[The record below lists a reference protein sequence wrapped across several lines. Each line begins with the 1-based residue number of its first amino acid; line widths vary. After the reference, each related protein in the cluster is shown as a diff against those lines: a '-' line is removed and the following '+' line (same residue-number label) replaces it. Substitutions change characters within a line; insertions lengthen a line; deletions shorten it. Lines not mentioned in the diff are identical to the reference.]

1 MNSHLKKC
9 NNHTENFKLSMM
21 DFENV
26 IKIDRLGGQMKEH
39 NDEKSSCV
47 IAPPKKFC
55 GLHAHD
61 GFS

>member
-1 MNSHLKKC
+1 
-9 NNHTENFKLSMM
+9 
-21 DFENV
+21 
-26 IKIDRLGGQMKEH
+26 MKEY

-47 IAPPKKFC
+47 VLPPKKFV